1 MVQIFA
7 AKCQLPT
14 GVGFFLYRVSFGYKI
29 RAIIVL
35 GIWVILVFMSSFKY
49 TSMQLLKWC
58 PEPHKNLFSFFF
70 P

>member
-1 MVQIFA
+1 MVQVFA

-49 TSMQLLKWC
+49 TSMQLLK
-58 PEPHKNLFSFFF
+58 
-70 P
+70 